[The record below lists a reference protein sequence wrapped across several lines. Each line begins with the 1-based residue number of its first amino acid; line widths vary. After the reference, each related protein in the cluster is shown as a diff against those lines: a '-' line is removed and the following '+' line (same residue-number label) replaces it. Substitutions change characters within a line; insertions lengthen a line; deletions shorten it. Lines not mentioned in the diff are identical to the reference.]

1 MFSSLNA
8 PVLVLNAN
16 YEPLDVCTVRRALGL
31 LLSEKAHLVLNG
43 RGKIRTVRAT
53 FEIPSV
59 IRLDYMVKRPRPQ
72 VKLSREEIFRRDNY
86 ICQYCGRRV
95 SHPTIDHVV
104 PRRLGGQDT
113 WDNLVTA
120 CAACNAR
127 KGGRTL
133 EQAHMRLLKEPAPPP
148 MSAIY
153 RFRRYLNAH
162 SEWEDFLRGW

>member
-1 MFSSLNA
+1 MLSRLTA

-31 LLSEKAHLVLNG
+31 LLAEKAHLVLNG
-43 RGKIRTVRAT
+43 RGKIHTVRAT

-59 IRLDYMVKRPRPQ
+59 IRLDYMVKRPRPR

-86 ICQYCGRRV
+86 TCQYCGRRV
-95 SHPTIDHVV
+95 SKPTIDHVV
-104 PRRLGGQDT
+104 PRHLGGQDT

-133 EQAHMRLLKEPAPPP
+133 EQAHMRLLKQPAPPP

-153 RFRRYLNAH
+153 RFRRYLASH
-162 SEWEDFLRGW
+162 QEWEDFLRGW